1 MHKQDDF
8 LETETG
14 DGIYEI
20 QMAIRRVVDDKPF
33 HLGIS
38 ILQHSKESV
47 YIILINKIFKIF
59 KAYHRTIKSFHFY
72 DSSNL

>member
-1 MHKQDDF
+1 MHKHDDF

-38 ILQHSKESV
+38 ILQHSKSRF
-47 YIILINKIFKIF
+47 I
-59 KAYHRTIKSFHFY
+59 
-72 DSSNL
+72 